1 MLNPQLSSLI
11 VTTEGLKNITDIL
24 NKLKDETK
32 ARYIILVEKSG
43 QMIANVGE
51 DNPFTMP
58 LSALVAG
65 AFASTREIAK
75 LLGETEFNVMYQQG
89 KNRNIYISALKTQ
102 DLLTVV
108 FDESAMLGIV
118 KLKTKQVADSLSEEI
133 SSMLGGGKK

>member
-11 VTTEGLKNITDIL
+11 VTTEGLKNITNIL
-24 NKLKDETK
+24 NKLREDTK

-51 DNPFTMP
+51 ETPFTMP

-75 LLGETEFNVMYQQG
+75 LVGETEFNVMYQQG
-89 KNRNIYISALKTQ
+89 KNRNIYICALKTQ

-108 FDESAMLGIV
+108 FDESPSLGIV
-118 KLKTKQVADSLSEEI
+118 KIKTKEVSEALSNEI
-133 SSMLGGGKK
+133 LAMLHKK

>member
-11 VTTEGLKNITDIL
+11 VTTEGLKNITNIL
-24 NKLKDETK
+24 NKLREDTK

-51 DNPFTMP
+51 ETPFTMP

-75 LLGETEFNVMYQQG
+75 LVGETEFNVMYQQG
-89 KNRNIYISALKTQ
+89 KNRNIYIFALKTQ

-108 FDESAMLGIV
+108 FDESPSLGIV
-118 KLKTKQVADSLSEEI
+118 KIKTKEVSEALSNEI
-133 SSMLGGGKK
+133 LSMLHKK

>member
-1 MLNPQLSSLI
+1 VLNPQLSSLI
-11 VTTEGLKNITDIL
+11 VTTEGLKNITNIL
-24 NKLKDETK
+24 NKLREDTK

-51 DNPFTMP
+51 ETPFTMP

-75 LLGETEFNVMYQQG
+75 LVGETEFNVMYQQG
-89 KNRNIYISALKTQ
+89 KNRNIYIFALKTQ

-108 FDESAMLGIV
+108 FDESPSLGIV
-118 KLKTKQVADSLSEEI
+118 KIKTKEVSEALSNEI
-133 SSMLGGGKK
+133 LSMLHKK

>member
-24 NKLKDETK
+24 NKLKEETK

-51 DNPFTMP
+51 ETPFTMP

-75 LLGETEFNVMYQQG
+75 LLGETEFNVMFQQG
-89 KNRNIYISALKTQ
+89 KTRNIHISSLKTQ

-118 KLKTKQVADSLSEEI
+118 KLKAKQVSDSLSDEI
-133 SSMLGGGKK
+133 TSMIHKK

>member
-11 VTTEGLKNITDIL
+11 VTTEGLKSITDIL
-24 NKLKDETK
+24 NKLREDTR

-51 DNPFTMP
+51 ETPFTMP

-75 LLGETEFNVMYQQG
+75 LVGETEFNVMFQQG
-89 KNRNIYISALKTQ
+89 KNRNIYIYALKTQ

-108 FDESAMLGIV
+108 FDDSPSLGIV
-118 KLKTKQVADSLSEEI
+118 KIKTKEI
-133 SSMLGGGKK
+133 SEALSNEILSMLHKK

>member
-24 NKLKDETK
+24 NKLKEETK

-51 DNPFTMP
+51 ETPFTMP

-75 LLGETEFNVMYQQG
+75 LLGETEFNVMFQQG
-89 KNRNIYISALKTQ
+89 KTRNIYISALRTQ

-118 KLKTKQVADSLSEEI
+118 KLKTKQVSDSLSDEI
-133 SSMLGGGKK
+133 ASMIHKK